1 MKKKIYI
8 VFILITILVAI
19 LLFSGKPKKEMEL
32 GKLKMSRPPKIRI
45 VYSRKQKNEDRRKIG
60 SSDDVIDILR
70 ELWSSQIEVR
80 EEFIVLL
87 LDRSNRVLGYQ
98 LLSKGGTTGTIADL
112 KLIFSVALEALA
124 SAIIIAHNHP
134 SGNLKPS
141 DADIRLTERI
151 KQVGNQ
157 LDIPLLDHIIL
168 TKESFYSFADE
179 GDLI

>member
-1 MKKKIYI
+1 MKKKVYI
-8 VFILITILVAI
+8 VLILITILVAI
-19 LLFSGKPKKEMEL
+19 LLFSQKPKNQMEL
-32 GKLKMSRPPKIRI
+32 GKLKVSRPPKIRI
-45 VYSRKQKNEDRRKIG
+45 VYSRKQKNEDRRKIT
-60 SSDDVIDILR
+60 SSDDVINILR

-87 LDRSNRVLGYQ
+87 LDRSNKVLGYQ
-98 LLSKGGTTGTIADL
+98 LLSKGGTTGTVADL

-134 SGNLKPS
+134 SGSLKPS
-141 DADIRLTERI
+141 DADIKLTERI

>member
-8 VFILITILVAI
+8 VLILITILVAI
-19 LLFSGKPKKEMEL
+19 LLFSQKPKNQMEL
-32 GKLKMSRPPKIRI
+32 GKLKVNRPPKIRI
-45 VYSRKQKNEDRRKIG
+45 VYSRKQKNEDRRKIT
-60 SSDDVIDILR
+60 SSDDVINILR

-80 EEFIVLL
+80 EEFVVLL
-87 LDRSNRVLGYQ
+87 LDRSNKVLGYQ
-98 LLSKGGTTGTIADL
+98 LLSKGGTTGTVADL

-141 DADIRLTERI
+141 DADIKLTERI

-168 TKESFYSFADE
+168 TKESFYSFADK

>member
-1 MKKKIYI
+1 M
-8 VFILITILVAI
+8 AI
-19 LLFSGKPKKEMEL
+19 LLFSQEPKKEKSL
-32 GKLKMSRPPKIRI
+32 GKLQRPPKIRI
-45 VYSRKQKNEDRRKIG
+45 VYSRKQKDEDRPKIG
-60 SSDDVIDILR
+60 SSDDVVNLFR
-70 ELWSSQIEVR
+70 ELWSSQIEIR
-80 EEFIVLL
+80 EELIVLL

-141 DADIRLTERI
+141 QADIKLTERI
-151 KQVGNQ
+151 QEVGKQ

-168 TKESFYSFADE
+168 TKESYYSFADE
-179 GDLI
+179 GNLF